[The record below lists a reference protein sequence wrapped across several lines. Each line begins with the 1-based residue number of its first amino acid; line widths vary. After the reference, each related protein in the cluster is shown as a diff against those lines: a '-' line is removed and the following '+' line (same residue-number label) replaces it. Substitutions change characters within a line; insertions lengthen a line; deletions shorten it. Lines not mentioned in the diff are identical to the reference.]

1 MSKNQAMKQFPL
13 GKQNKL
19 CGDKRIDSIFADGA
33 AMSALA
39 YPLRAV
45 WKESDSAD
53 CSRFLVS
60 VPKKKLRHAVDRVTM
75 RRRVREAYRL
85 NHSAYDGA
93 SSGGFHKDIVF
104 VYIADKERDYS
115 RVESAM
121 KKLLSRIHESK

>member
-1 MSKNQAMKQFPL
+1 MKQFPL

-19 CGDKRIDSIFADGA
+19 CGEKRIDSIFADRA
-33 AMSALA
+33 SLSALA

-45 WKESDSAD
+45 WKESDSAE

-60 VPKKKLRHAVDRVTM
+60 VPKKKLRHAVDRVRM

-85 NHSAYDGA
+85 NHSAYDGLPGNC
-93 SSGGFHKDIVF
+93 SHKDIVF
-104 VYIADKERDYS
+104 VYIADRERDYR

-121 KKLLSRIHESK
+121 KKLLSRIHDIK